1 MQIPDN
7 PGRFPIILNDQKPE
21 QIANAELLWSSLPL
35 LKNRIMEFSR
45 FPFPLASSFHMH
57 LLNKLDQID
66 EVI

>member
-1 MQIPDN
+1 
-7 PGRFPIILNDQKPE
+7 
-21 QIANAELLWSSLPL
+21 LPL